1 VFRTR
6 VVEFKSGS
14 RLFSESGFRSRFVM
28 PKIENILRAQ
38 VEKIAGSKSAIYT
51 SMVDF
56 HTEKASKKPF
66 SG

>member
-1 VFRTR
+1 
-6 VVEFKSGS
+6 
-14 RLFSESGFRSRFVM
+14 M